1 MKTLPPDIDLATRKL
16 LLQQRS
22 AVLRELLAVQL
33 AQTVAPVIHTAER
46 VQTGSK
52 WIKRHPVWIAAAVMG
67 LLVWRPRGALKWAG
81 KAWTLWQTWQRMEPV
96 VSKWMSAM
104 QTPGQDGE
112 SSPAQPPAKEG

>member
-1 MKTLPPDIDLATRKL
+1 MKTLPPDVDLATRKL

-33 AQTVAPVIHTAER
+33 AQTVAPVIHTADR
-46 VQTGSK
+46 VQVGSK
-52 WIKRHPVWIAAAVMG
+52 WIKRHPVWVAVAVMG

-104 QTPGQDGE
+104 QAPVQDDE
-112 SSPAQPPAKEG
+112 SGAEPPPTQAG

>member
-1 MKTLPPDIDLATRKL
+1 MKALPPDMDLATRKL

-33 AQTVAPVIHTAER
+33 
-46 VQTGSK
+46 S
-52 WIKRHPVWIAAAVMG
+52 
-67 LLVWRPRGALKWAG
+67 
-81 KAWTLWQTWQRMEPV
+81 QTWQRMEPV

-104 QTPGQDGE
+104 QTPSQDGE